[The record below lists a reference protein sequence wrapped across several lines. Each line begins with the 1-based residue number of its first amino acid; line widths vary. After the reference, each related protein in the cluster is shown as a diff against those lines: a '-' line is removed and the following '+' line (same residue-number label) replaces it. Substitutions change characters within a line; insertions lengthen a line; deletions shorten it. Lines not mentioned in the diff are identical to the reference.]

1 MSLNQEE
8 RNAIVS
14 LEYEKAY
21 NTYCNIQTLVDN
33 EMWDFV
39 ANRLYYSAFHAVL
52 ALLIND
58 GHKTST
64 HRGLGALFGLH
75 YVKTGIF
82 TIEEGRMF
90 ARLQS
95 MRDEADYNCAYKASK
110 EDILPYVSQVEKF
123 IKKIRLQLTS
133 LDD

>member
-8 RNAIVS
+8 RNAVVS

-21 NTYCNIQTLVDN
+21 STFCNIPTLVEN

-75 YVKTGIF
+75 YVKTGRF
-82 TIEEGRMF
+82 TTEEGRMF

-110 EDILPYVSQVEKF
+110 EDILPYVSQVENF
-123 IKKIRLQLTS
+123 IKKIRMQLTT
-133 LDD
+133 LDI

>member
-1 MSLNQEE
+1 MSLNNEE
-8 RNAIVS
+8 RRAVVS
-14 LEYEKAY
+14 LEYEKA
-21 NTYCNIQTLVDN
+21 TKTFDNISTLVKE

-39 ANRLYYSAFHAVL
+39 ANRLYYAAFHAVL

-75 YVKTGIF
+75 YVKTNIF
-82 TIEEGRMF
+82 SPEEGSMF

-95 MRDEADYNCAYKASK
+95 MRDEADYNCAYNASK
-110 EDILPYVSQVEKF
+110 EDILPYVSQVEYF
-123 IKKIRLQLTS
+123 ISKIGEHLTI
-133 LDD
+133 LK